1 MKKLFIS
8 DTTAAGDSPWT
19 VLVMYERKE
28 WMWKKK
34 KPMRKGQT
42 PFNGLSANGNGW
54 ILVHRHFATSSI
66 FYQRVEAFT
75 TNSLFFACFPLLSTM
90 LRRPT
95 VLMFMTL
102 GQNCGSNV
110 LYLHWQTNVSLT
122 GMSCNDLLSFYANNT
137 LWLFTANLNIP
148 WLCFCAVNRKNL
160 FIQTGAARYGIIPVF
175 GRDGM
180 HRCTPEQR

>member
-8 DTTAAGDSPWT
+8 DTTAAGDSSWT
-19 VLVMYERKE
+19 VLVMY
-28 WMWKKK
+28 KKK
-34 KPMRKGQT
+34 KKQPMRKGQT

-75 TNSLFFACFPLLSTM
+75 ANSLFFACFPLLSTM

-137 LWLFTANLNIP
+137 LVIYCKSEYSLIML
-148 WLCFCAVNRKNL
+148 LRRK
-160 FIQTGAARYGIIPVF
+160 
-175 GRDGM
+175 
-180 HRCTPEQR
+180 